1 MRYFIL
7 TFIGDDE
14 PGFVRSIAEVIANGE
29 GNWLKS
35 RMSQLDGKF
44 AGLARISVQEDK
56 LASLKEA
63 LVTFSENKFALNI
76 EDVEKSATAEL
87 NKYRLS
93 ILGNDRPGIV
103 HEVTATLASHQINLL
118 EMSSNVSPAAMTGAP
133 MFSCDAIVEV
143 ATELDISAV
152 DSQLTEIADELG
164 VDIQFDE
171 LSNSDEAL

>member
-14 PGFVRSIAEVIANGE
+14 PGFVRSIAEVIAKGE

-44 AGLARISVQEDK
+44 AGLARISVEEDK
-56 LASLKEA
+56 LASLKAA

-87 NKYRLS
+87 NKYQLS

-133 MFSCDAIVEV
+133 MFSCEAIVEV

-152 DSQLTEIADELG
+152 DRQLTEIADQLG

-171 LSNSDEAL
+171 LNNSDEAL